1 LRFPFIELP
10 GELRPLIRPA
20 VPVQIEDLDDAPQV
34 CLLDSGALSNRLPAW
49 LADAAGLSLD
59 DALAQDE
66 IVVGGARTTGR
77 LLQVEL
83 TLGDVRFQAPA
94 WFCDPWNL
102 SFGLLGQEGFFR
114 FFRVTLCA
122 AEGWLECEPEEEG
135 IALVSAVGPLSP
147 GPSGL

>member
-1 LRFPFIELP
+1 MRFPFIELP

-20 VPVQIEDLDDAPQV
+20 VPVQIED
-34 CLLDSGALSNRLPAW
+34 
-49 LADAAGLSLD
+49 LD